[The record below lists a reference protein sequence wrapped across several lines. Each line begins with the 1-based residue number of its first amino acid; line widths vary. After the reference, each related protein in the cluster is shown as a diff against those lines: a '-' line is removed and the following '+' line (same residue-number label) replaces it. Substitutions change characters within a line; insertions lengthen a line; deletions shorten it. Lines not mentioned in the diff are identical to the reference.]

1 MLLIEVERDIYSIYY
16 LSAIYRFHYWLTLQA
31 YVCQFCFRAFRA
43 SETHKPDWSLTRM
56 TLQTLQLKG
65 LTDIFEGK
73 TKTIASII
81 SVFCFKTQCIC
92 NVSVAKKDQFPLD
105 SKYDSSIIVG
115 EA

>member
-1 MLLIEVERDIYSIYY
+1 
-16 LSAIYRFHYWLTLQA
+16 
-31 YVCQFCFRAFRA
+31 
-43 SETHKPDWSLTRM
+43 M

-105 SKYDSSIIVG
+105 FKYDSSIIVG